1 MTVSAACMDMTNEI
15 SDKDRIQVY
24 EIILLKHVNGL
35 WLLDKINKRT
45 VFIRLKFVTTGEANT
60 NYSDG
65 QMTADKV

>member
-1 MTVSAACMDMTNEI
+1 MTVSAACVDMTNER

-35 WLLDKINKRT
+35 WLLDKRNKRT
-45 VFIRLKFVTTGEANT
+45 VFIGLKFVTGEANT